1 MAKESGKRPD
11 LSLRRVYSNSL
22 DASNAWYA
30 INVDICYRVHDF
42 LSIEEN
48 RTYLNRDFV
57 ELSLDELRQ
66 ENGAQIPTDW
76 FGPRAPR
83 RATVVVATLYGIIYR
98 IIRMKKHPK
107 ETDVAFGILEAAR
120 KLLNKSN
127 LTPLDQDRDLAGVKY
142 EESEL
147 QPISHAPLTPPAT
160 PVGNLKRCFDS
171 SRASKSFQDIENLN
185 SAGPRQRAKRAKGA
199 SSVLFQQLRRDF
211 TQSGEAIGQLFG
223 NSFLYD
229 EDQRPFIK
237 EAISTT
243 LNVVCEKKGPRKGF
257 AEILDEDV
265 LEKYISTMKVSDWVQ
280 LLVKLSTKL
289 PDRCWQT
296 VLSYLCIGKSGK
308 STDVGI
314 LLTNNEIRAQKEL
327 VFSVTRQLFKVELMP
342 DVRGYG
348 ASLEMILVWAIREC
362 RLHANIPT
370 NIEFNLKLDGRPLG
384 GTYFIFS
391 VILNFSPYITSFP
404 LHNFPLHNCSC
415 YHSHF

>member
-1 MAKESGKRPD
+1 
-11 LSLRRVYSNSL
+11 
-22 DASNAWYA
+22 
-30 INVDICYRVHDF
+30 
-42 LSIEEN
+42 
-48 RTYLNRDFV
+48 
-57 ELSLDELRQ
+57 
-66 ENGAQIPTDW
+66 
-76 FGPRAPR
+76 
-83 RATVVVATLYGIIYR
+83 
-98 IIRMKKHPK
+98 MKKHPK

-127 LTPLDQDRDLAGVKY
+127 LTPIDQDRDLAGVKY
-142 EESEL
+142 EE
-147 QPISHAPLTPPAT
+147 TT

-171 SRASKSFQDIENLN
+171 SRASRSFQDIENLN

-199 SSVLFQQLRRDF
+199 SSVLFQQLKRDF
-211 TQSGEAIGQLFG
+211 TQSGEALGQLFG

-265 LEKYISTMKVSDWVQ
+265 LEKYISTMKVPDWVQ

-314 LLTNNEIRAQKEL
+314 LLTNNEIRAQKQL

-370 NIEFNLKLDGRPLG
+370 NIEFNLKLDGRPLAG
-384 GTYFIFS
+384 RDHVSLGIVPMIPNKAEHQSALS
-391 VILNFSPYITSFP
+391 VYP
-404 LHNFPLHNCSC
+404 LAIANCAAPVE
-415 YHSHF
+415 